1 MKLIDTRI
9 RVEESS
15 LKTEYF
21 PEYLLESKTWYGKVK
36 QEWFGVD
43 SSTNSHKFGEAC
55 IHANNSP
62 DPQYS
67 LAWAKLVIDT
77 QAYYYK
83 QHLEFNEHQNT
94 KEISYVKYP

>member
-1 MKLIDTRI
+1 M
-9 RVEESS
+9 
-15 LKTEYF
+15 KTEYF
-21 PEYLLESKTWYGKVK
+21 PEYCLEYKTWYGKVK
-36 QEWFGVD
+36 QEWYGVD
-43 SSTNSHKFGEAC
+43 TNSSHKF
-55 IHANNSP
+55 HAALYPADRSP
-62 DPQYS
+62 DPRGS